1 MVPSSFSPDS
11 PKPPPALPARVLSG
25 RIFQGQA
32 PQARADNLEALAR
45 YSNPAETAAT
55 LRRAMDAG
63 IGGLLT
69 LGEASVLAA
78 MRTLRGEGRAPVL
91 LPVLPNVSGYI
102 REATEFGLVGAGLRR
117 LARMGPVGMAR
128 AGLAGLRHPMRVLRK
143 DFPAML
149 EILYELEMGE
159 FARFRP
165 PVVFLHHQMT
175 DLFLSFG
182 NAQFFH
188 DYARAMRRRFGTEPG
203 LATSNFALL
212 GQRLIEWGVAVRFVC
227 APLNRENFLMPGG
240 LEAYRALLAT
250 GRFQLVADRVGLYA
264 PTRDAE
270 AEWAAGI
277 AGVAAVA
284 VEHSDAPDRAEAEA
298 RDLEVLSC
306 EATV

>member
-1 MVPSSFSPDS
+1 MVASLPQPDF
-11 PKPPPALPARVLSG
+11 PKPSPALPARVLSG

-32 PQARADNLEALAR
+32 PQPRADNLEALAR

-69 LGEASVLAA
+69 LGDASVLAA
-78 MRTLRGEGRAPVL
+78 MRTLRREGHAPVL
-91 LPVLPNVSGYI
+91 LPILPNVPGYI

-117 LARMGPVGMAR
+117 LARMGPAGMVR

-182 NAQFFH
+182 NARFFH
-188 DYARAMRRRFGTEPG
+188 DYASAMRRRFGTEPG

-240 LEAYRALLAT
+240 LDAYRALLAT
-250 GRFQLVADRVGLYA
+250 GRFRLVADRVGLCA
-264 PTRDAE
+264 PTSDE
-270 AEWAAGI
+270 AAQWAAGV
-277 AGVAAVA
+277 AGVAVVA
-284 VEHSDAPDRAEAEA
+284 VEHSDAPDPAVAEA
-298 RDLEVLSC
+298 RDRETIFSG
-306 EATV
+306 ATA